1 MWILPKNLQLSSGAP
16 DTAGFISD
24 LNEQSQICA
33 SSLMVRSKASP
44 ARTWL
49 QKWKR
54 DSWTQHLSGRI
65 LRPSHARTFVTE
77 WTSLWPVTP
86 ASHFPQPESDSA
98 QKTLATSG
106 HTSPD
111 QYELFDLDYASL
123 RMSKDTSASDSE
135 KSLESWNQSVTRR
148 RGEYSARLKSAH
160 RTRESGSSSW
170 PSPIASEVRQG
181 FQDRSRGMKGSQ
193 ESLTTVV
200 VKDAAN
206 WPTPAASNNE
216 QPDYRQHAYVDA
228 GFKSK
233 NEYSINLPTAV
244 KGVLKY
250 GQAAPANPS
259 TDGSRQGLWP
269 TITAHTPDMEN
280 SGTNGNSG
288 TYLAGAVKQWAT
300 PNAFC
305 YQPPENTEQWTK
317 RAEYQQTE
325 KGVNLHK
332 PIQTQVLHEVEKQ
345 WRTPSVAEE
354 KNQNTSTQIYL
365 QNQVGATP
373 KAWATPQLQDGHNIN
388 QDSTTHKTIPA
399 QLTKMNMAGKL
410 NPRWVETLMGL
421 PVGWVMPSCK
431 SPVTIEQTNF
441 DSSETESSL
450 QQPRELFAF

>member
-33 SSLMVRSKASP
+33 SSLTVRSKPSA
-44 ARTWL
+44 ARIWL

-86 ASHFPQPESDSA
+86 ANHFPQPESDSA

-123 RMSKDTSASDSE
+123 RMSKDISPLASE
-135 KSLESWNQSVTRR
+135 KSLESWNQSVTKR

-160 RTRESGSSSW
+160 RTNASGSSSW

-206 WPTPAASNNE
+206 WLTPQEDDSSNVN
-216 QPDYRQHAYVDA
+216 PKDTRRA
-228 GFKSK
+228 GLVSQV
-233 NEYSINLPTAV
+233 N
-244 KGVLKY
+244 

-259 TDGSRQGLWP
+259 TDGSRP
-269 TITAHTPDMEN
+269 E
-280 SGTNGNSG
+280 S
-288 TYLAGAVKQWAT
+288 WAT
-300 PNAFC
+300 PRD
-305 YQPPENTEQWTK
+305 QDHKHSLPTEYEMQS
-317 RAEYQQTE
+317 RMHNQLLHMQT
-325 KGVNLHK
+325 G
-332 PIQTQVLHEVEKQ
+332 
-345 WRTPSVAEE
+345 
-354 KNQNTSTQIYL
+354 
-365 QNQVGATP
+365 
-373 KAWATPQLQDGHNIN
+373 
-388 QDSTTHKTIPA
+388 
-399 QLTKMNMAGKL
+399 GKL
-410 NPRWVETLMGL
+410 NPRWVETLQGVCMG
-421 PVGWVMPSCK
+421 WTSPSCPASVIK
-431 SPVTIEQTNF
+431 NWPKFVSGWCAVTIEPTSF
-441 DSSETESSL
+441 DSSATESCL
-450 QQPRELFAF
+450 PQPSELFAF